1 MNWHMALAVRQDP
14 RMGGGLMVP
23 FYGVPPAP
31 PPPST
36 LSGGGVSFLFHR
48 TPPATSPPF
57 NSFVALDEEP
67 KAWAARCPP
76 GVRPTSSR
84 GVLFWVSQEC
94 RSARRRLVKVEARI
108 NAKG

>member
-1 MNWHMALAVRQDP
+1 MNWHLALAVRHDP
-14 RMGGGLMVP
+14 RVGGGLMVP

-36 LSGGGVSFLFHR
+36 LKRRRGFVSI
-48 TPPATSPPF
+48 PPYAPSHLTPF

-76 GVRPTSSR
+76 GVRSTSSH
-84 GVLFWVSQEC
+84 GVLFSVSQEC

>member
-36 LSGGGVSFLFHR
+36 L
-48 TPPATSPPF
+48 
-57 NSFVALDEEP
+57 N
-67 KAWAARCPP
+67 
-76 GVRPTSSR
+76 
-84 GVLFWVSQEC
+84 
-94 RSARRRLVKVEARI
+94 RRRGFVSIPPYAPSHLTPVQLIRCSRRGAESMGGEVSA
-108 NAKG
+108 GG